1 MKTNQR
7 REKQEP
13 QGLAAYLLEQWQHR
27 DEVLANEALSNVTLE
42 AITPAS
48 AQCGSMRFTIGQLL
62 RCWQSRPE
70 FQQLLPDGS
79 IAYIYR
85 WAGSILSGVC
95 HVHYINLDTGEL
107 GDAPYHPAHGTD
119 RSFQALTRAAR
130 V

>member
-1 MKTNQR
+1 MKTKQR
-7 REKQEP
+7 REKEEP
-13 QGLAAYLLEQWQHR
+13 EELAAYLLKQWQRR
-27 DEVLANEALSNVTLE
+27 DEILANEALSNMTLD
-42 AITPAS
+42 AITPVS
-48 AQCGSMRFTIGQLL
+48 AQCGSMHFTIGQLL
-62 RCWQSRPE
+62 RCWLSRPE

-107 GDAPYHPAHGTD
+107 GDSSYHPAHGAG